1 MFGIKH
7 TGIMCLVLLSLSHS
21 LAIGANNITAPVNQQ
36 QARADALHRVK
47 MESRLQSM
55 DIDYIKHRWLIK
67 TTALKQ
73 LSQSAKARQTK
84 VDLLASKERGDRQFE
99 ALNKTRVLT
108 ETQAV
113 EKFLKERRKA
123 EDLAIAAVVRQ
134 MENLDS
140 NFRDKALRQAKQSIE
155 HTPGSTKNNLINL
168 PELEGALPMSYPHYL
183 PPDPN
188 QQFGQIQYAK
198 TTNDKTGVP
207 PAVGRLAESETARR
221 LNAQTK
227 NFNQAELRSARKK
240 EALQKVVATA
250 NKVNEARKKE
260 ASKSKSQRLKE
271 LLNLYLSDKITAG
284 DYYKQRAI
292 IRADQ

>member
-7 TGIMCLVLLSLSHS
+7 TGIIFLVFLFLLHS
-21 LAIGANNITAPVNQQ
+21 LAIGASNIQSPVNQQ
-36 QARADALHRVK
+36 QVRADALRRVK
-47 MESRLQSM
+47 MELRLQSM
-55 DIDYIKHRWLIK
+55 DIEYIKHRWHIK

-84 VDLLASKERGDRQFE
+84 VDLLASKERGDRQFA

-108 ETQAV
+108 ETQAI

-123 EDLAIAAVVRQ
+123 EDQAIAAMVRQ

-140 NFRDKALRQAKQSIE
+140 NFLDNALRQAKQSIE

-168 PELEGALPMSYPHYL
+168 PELEGALPMSYPQYL

-188 QQFGQIQYAK
+188 QRFGQVQYAK
-198 TTNDKTGVP
+198 TTNDTAVP
-207 PAVGRLAESETARR
+207 PAVGRLVESETARR

-227 NFNQAELRSARKK
+227 NFNQAELRSTRKK
-240 EALQKVVATA
+240 EALQKVVATT

>member
-1 MFGIKH
+1 
-7 TGIMCLVLLSLSHS
+7 MCLVLLSLLHS
-21 LAIGANNITAPVNQQ
+21 LSIGASNIQSPVNQQ
-36 QARADALHRVK
+36 QARADALRRVK

-55 DIDYIKHRWLIK
+55 DIEYIKHRWLIK
-67 TTALKQ
+67 TTALKE
-73 LSQSAKARQTK
+73 LSQSAKAKQTK
-84 VDLLASKERGDRQFE
+84 VNLLASKKRGDRQFE
-99 ALNKTRVLT
+99 TLNKTRVLT
-108 ETQAV
+108 ETQAI

-123 EDLAIAAVVRQ
+123 EDQAIAAVVRQ

-140 NFRDKALRQAKQSIE
+140 NFRDNALRQAKQSIE

-168 PELEGALPMSYPHYL
+168 PELEGALPMSYPQYL
-183 PPDPN
+183 PPGPN
-188 QQFGQIQYAK
+188 QRFGQVQYAK
-198 TTNDKTGVP
+198 TTNNTGVP

-221 LNAQTK
+221 LNAQPK

-240 EALQKVVATA
+240 EALQKVITTA